1 MQFFTWLYIDFGWF
15 DFFWMKCG
23 SEIDFDCEFFRRRYV
38 YLVGVFFLL
47 LYLFLLGRFI
57 AWYHIVRISI
67 ILWPFHFNLPALWI
81 FFYSFIPSFIDFS
94 RGNER
99 KNAWGNH
106 IHRYDI
112 QSYSTFNHFHFSILI
127 SVNLSFSLPPSLAC
141 SLIISLPLSLFQWF
155 DFFRWQIQR
164 HSKQNSESILVTNC
178 SREE

>member
-15 DFFWMKCG
+15 DFFEWNAAAKSISIVSFSGVDMSTL
-23 SEIDFDCEFFRRRYV
+23 SEF
-38 YLVGVFFLL
+38 FFLL